1 MKIDIDIDK
10 KYKEIKVILKS
21 PDMDEET
28 LEILEKLK
36 TRKTKYILGKKD
48 KKIYILDINEV
59 YIFYSENQKVF
70 VETNE
75 CKYEVEER
83 LYEIEENLKSTS
95 FVRVSKFAVV
105 NMKKVRNIDMHFNG
119 NLTMNLINNKKENIS
134 RRYISKIKDYLNNR
148 GFYNQQ
154 IY

>member
-1 MKIDIDIDK
+1 MKLDIDIDK
-10 KYKEIKVILKS
+10 KYKEIQVILKS
-21 PDMDEET
+21 PNMDEET

-134 RRYISKIKDYLNNR
+134 RRYISKIKDYLNSG
-148 GFYNQQ
+148 GF
-154 IY
+154 

>member
-10 KYKEIKVILKS
+10 KYKEIQVILKS

-70 VETNE
+70 VETND

-105 NMKKVRNIDMHFNG
+105 NMKKVRSIDMHFNG
-119 NLTMNLINNKKENIS
+119 NLTMNFINDKKENIS
-134 RRYISKIKDYLNNR
+134 RRYISKIKDYLNNG
-148 GFYNQQ
+148 GF
-154 IY
+154 

>member
-70 VETNE
+70 VEANE

-134 RRYISKIKDYLNNR
+134 RRYISKIKDYLNNG
-148 GFYNQQ
+148 GF
-154 IY
+154 

>member
-10 KYKEIKVILKS
+10 KYKEIQVILKS

-75 CKYEVEER
+75 CNYEVEER

-134 RRYISKIKDYLNNR
+134 RRYISKIKDYLNNG
-148 GFYNQQ
+148 GF
-154 IY
+154 

>member
-10 KYKEIKVILKS
+10 KYKEIQVILKS
-21 PDMDEET
+21 PNMDEET

-134 RRYISKIKDYLNNR
+134 RRYISKIKDYLNNG
-148 GFYNQQ
+148 GF
-154 IY
+154 

>member
-10 KYKEIKVILKS
+10 KYKEIQVILKS
-21 PDMDEET
+21 PNMDEET

-134 RRYISKIKDYLNNR
+134 RRYISKIKDYLNSG
-148 GFYNQQ
+148 GF
-154 IY
+154 

>member
-10 KYKEIKVILKS
+10 KYKDIQVILKS

-134 RRYISKIKDYLNNR
+134 RRYISKIKDYLNNG
-148 GFYNQQ
+148 GF
-154 IY
+154 

>member
-10 KYKEIKVILKS
+10 KYKEIQVILKS
-21 PDMDEET
+21 PNMDEET

-119 NLTMNLINNKKENIS
+119 SLTMNLINNKKENIS
-134 RRYISKIKDYLNNR
+134 RRYISKIKDYLNSG
-148 GFYNQQ
+148 GF
-154 IY
+154 

>member
-10 KYKEIKVILKS
+10 KYKEIQVILKS
-21 PDMDEET
+21 PHMDEET

-134 RRYISKIKDYLNNR
+134 RRYISKIKDYLNNG
-148 GFYNQQ
+148 GF
-154 IY
+154 

>member
-10 KYKEIKVILKS
+10 KYKEIQVILKS

-119 NLTMNLINNKKENIS
+119 NLTINLINNKKENIS
-134 RRYISKIKDYLNNR
+134 RRYISKIKDYLNNG
-148 GFYNQQ
+148 GF
-154 IY
+154 

>member
-1 MKIDIDIDK
+1 MKIDIDINK
-10 KYKEIKVILKS
+10 KYKEIQVILKS

-134 RRYISKIKDYLNNR
+134 RRYISKIKDYLNNG
-148 GFYNQQ
+148 GF
-154 IY
+154 

>member
-10 KYKEIKVILKS
+10 KYKEIQVILKS

-83 LYEIEENLKSTS
+83 LYEIEENLKSTW

-134 RRYISKIKDYLNNR
+134 RRYISKIKDYLNNG
-148 GFYNQQ
+148 GF
-154 IY
+154 

>member
-10 KYKEIKVILKS
+10 KYKEIQVILKS
-21 PDMDEET
+21 PNMDEET

-105 NMKKVRNIDMHFNG
+105 NIKKVRNIDMHFNG

-134 RRYISKIKDYLNNR
+134 RRYISKIKDYLNSG
-148 GFYNQQ
+148 GF
-154 IY
+154 

>member
-10 KYKEIKVILKS
+10 KYKEIQVILKS

-134 RRYISKIKDYLNNR
+134 RRYISKIKDYLNNG
-148 GFYNQQ
+148 GF
-154 IY
+154 

>member
-10 KYKEIKVILKS
+10 KYKEIQVILKS

-48 KKIYILDINEV
+48 KKIYILDMNEV

-134 RRYISKIKDYLNNR
+134 RRYISKIKDYLNNG
-148 GFYNQQ
+148 GF
-154 IY
+154 

>member
-10 KYKEIKVILKS
+10 KYKEIQVILKS

-36 TRKTKYILGKKD
+36 TRKTKYILGKKE

-134 RRYISKIKDYLNNR
+134 RRYISKIKDYLNNG
-148 GFYNQQ
+148 GF
-154 IY
+154 

>member
-10 KYKEIKVILKS
+10 KYKEIQVILKS

-134 RRYISKIKDYLNNR
+134 RRYISKIKDYLNSG
-148 GFYNQQ
+148 GF
-154 IY
+154 

>member
-10 KYKEIKVILKS
+10 KYKEIQVILKS

-59 YIFYSENQKVF
+59 YIFYSENQK
-70 VETNE
+70 
-75 CKYEVEER
+75 Y
-83 LYEIEENLKSTS
+83 LLKQMS
-95 FVRVSKFAVV
+95 V
-105 NMKKVRNIDMHFNG
+105 NMK
-119 NLTMNLINNKKENIS
+119 LKKGCM
-134 RRYISKIKDYLNNR
+134 KLKKT
-148 GFYNQQ
+148 
-154 IY
+154 

>member
-1 MKIDIDIDK
+1 MGK
-10 KYKEIKVILKS
+10 
-21 PDMDEET
+21 
-28 LEILEKLK
+28 K
-36 TRKTKYILGKKD
+36 TRK
-48 KKIYILDINEV
+48 YILDINEV

-134 RRYISKIKDYLNNR
+134 RRYISKIKDYLNNG
-148 GFYNQQ
+148 GF
-154 IY
+154 

>member
-10 KYKEIKVILKS
+10 KYKEIQVILKS
-21 PDMDEET
+21 PNMDEET

-36 TRKTKYILGKKD
+36 TRKTKYILGKKY

-134 RRYISKIKDYLNNR
+134 RRYISKIKDYLNNG
-148 GFYNQQ
+148 GF
-154 IY
+154 

>member
-10 KYKEIKVILKS
+10 KYKEIQVILKS

-134 RRYISKIKDYLNNR
+134 RRYISKIKEYLNNG
-148 GFYNQQ
+148 GF
-154 IY
+154 

>member
-10 KYKEIKVILKS
+10 KYKEIQVILKS

-70 VETNE
+70 VETND

-119 NLTMNLINNKKENIS
+119 NLTMNFINDKKENIS
-134 RRYISKIKDYLNNR
+134 RRYISKIKDYLNNG
-148 GFYNQQ
+148 GF
-154 IY
+154 

>member
-10 KYKEIKVILKS
+10 KYKEIQVILKS

-70 VETNE
+70 VETND

-105 NMKKVRNIDMHFNG
+105 NMKKVRSIDMHFNG
-119 NLTMNLINNKKENIS
+119 NLTMNFINDKKENIS
-134 RRYISKIKDYLNNR
+134 RRYISKIKD
-148 GFYNQQ
+148 F
-154 IY
+154 

>member
-10 KYKEIKVILKS
+10 KYKEIQVILKS

-36 TRKTKYILGKKD
+36 TRKTKYILGKKE

-70 VETNE
+70 VETND

-83 LYEIEENLKSTS
+83 LYEIEENLKSAS

-134 RRYISKIKDYLNNR
+134 RRYISKIKDYLNNG
-148 GFYNQQ
+148 GF
-154 IY
+154 

>member
-10 KYKEIKVILKS
+10 KYKEIQVILKS

-70 VETNE
+70 VETNG

-134 RRYISKIKDYLNNR
+134 RRYISKIKDYLNNG
-148 GFYNQQ
+148 GF
-154 IY
+154 

>member
-10 KYKEIKVILKS
+10 KYKEIQVILKS
-21 PDMDEET
+21 PNMDEET

-36 TRKTKYILGKKD
+36 TRKTKYILGKID

-134 RRYISKIKDYLNNR
+134 RRYISKIKDYLNNG
-148 GFYNQQ
+148 GF
-154 IY
+154 

>member
-10 KYKEIKVILKS
+10 KYKEIQVILKS

-28 LEILEKLK
+28 LKILEKLK
-36 TRKTKYILGKKD
+36 TRKTKYILGKKE

-134 RRYISKIKDYLNNR
+134 RRYISKIKDYLNNG
-148 GFYNQQ
+148 GF
-154 IY
+154 

>member
-134 RRYISKIKDYLNNR
+134 RRYISKIKDYLNNG
-148 GFYNQQ
+148 GF
-154 IY
+154 